1 VQQIS
6 SPNSV
11 EWRQPVD
18 DQAASKRAGGRR
30 HYNRV
35 RQLRAH
41 LRLGRIVRLLVKL
54 KATGTE
60 WGVRSEIARRLG
72 VSRATVCRDMQ
83 RITRMDFGGPQY
95 DSEWLV
101 FYRYWRRTYGDCF
114 GPRPCTKFP
123 QMNRSKYH

>member
-1 VQQIS
+1 VQQFPS
-6 SPNSV
+6 LKPVQCRQRVDNQSASV
-11 EWRQPVD
+11 
-18 DQAASKRAGGRR
+18 RAGGRR

-35 RQLRAH
+35 RQLQAQ
-41 LRLGRIVRLLVKL
+41 LRLSQIVRLLVKL

-83 RITRMDFGGPQY
+83 RLTRLDFGGPQY
-95 DSEWLV
+95 EREWLV

-114 GPRPCTKFP
+114 GPRPCSKFP
-123 QMNRSKYH
+123 QMNRSKYG